1 MAYTILDTTNIT
13 GVATA
18 TSFVK
23 SGGTSS
29 QYLMADGSVTTS
41 SGGSSPWSTVTNGIS
56 YTAGN
61 VGIGTSPSPSID
73 LKVGAQGFY
82 SEGNAKIGGIL
93 DVSDKLSA
101 NNGLGSSGQYLFLN
115 LSGYPEWTTLTIPGG
130 SLSIGANA
138 TDVFSASSS
147 TLSGVDA
154 DANKLMYWDNTNNK
168 LTYLGIGTNLSISS
182 GNLNASGGSGGGD
195 ITAVTA
201 GDGLTGGGTSG
212 AVTLAA
218 NVGSGLTIS
227 SDKIVP
233 DSTVVRTSGNQTITG
248 TKAFTDIIDLNGNG
262 GNGGKIKDYSGSQG
276 ASGQALTSRASGG
289 VEWKT
294 ITTGSSIWTQGSSTV
309 YINSSDKLGVNTSSP
324 DAWIEVSK
332 KTSSGLTPT
341 LLLTSSD
348 LAYSSVNDNFMT
360 YKSKISSG
368 ATVFWHH
375 GHDVSQNKFIINYST
390 TTTPFGPTTANFTL
404 TTAGNLVLEG
414 TCTADNFILT
424 SDERLK
430 TDIRDVDY
438 SHHIKVD
445 WKTFKMKDKDNG
457 TRYGVIAQELESVHP
472 EFVDTNEEGYKSV
485 KYIDLLVAKIAELEY
500 RLEQLEK

>member
-1 MAYTILDTTNIT
+1 MAANFYTGI
-13 GVATA
+13 VAD
-18 TSFVK
+18 SFTK
-23 SGGTSS
+23 EGGTSS
-29 QYLMADGSVTTS
+29 QYLMADGSTSTS
-41 SGGSSPWSTVTNGIS
+41 SGGSSPWSTDTNGIT

-61 VGIGTSPSPSID
+61 VGIGTASISQAD
-73 LKVGAQGFY
+73 LKVGAGGFMC
-82 SEGNAKIGGIL
+82 EGNSK
-93 DVSDKLSA
+93 VSGQMEVAGKLSVQ
-101 NNGLGSSGQYLFLN
+101 NGTGTAGQYLSLD
-115 LSGYPEWTTLTIPGG
+115 LSGNPEWSTLTIPGG

-154 DANKLMYWDNTNNK
+154 GANKLMYWDNTSNK

-212 AVTLAA
+212 AVTLTA
-218 NVGSGLTIS
+218 NVGDGLSTS
-227 SDKIVP
+227 SDKIIV
-233 DSTVVRTSGNQTITG
+233 DNTVVRTSGNQTIADTTTFTG
-248 TKAFTDIIDLNGNG
+248 FISLDG
-262 GNGGKIKDYSGSQG
+262 GGGSGGRIKDYNGSQG
-276 ASGQALTSRASGG
+276 VLNQVLTSRGSGG
-289 VEWKT
+289 VEWKAV
-294 ITTGSSIWTQGSSTV
+294 TTGSSIWTQGTGTV